1 MMKVK
6 PNLIKIQF
14 TVLVLGF
21 ILMLVKYL
29 AYVLTQSHAILSDA
43 LESIINVAAGGFA
56 LYSLWLSQKP
66 KDNNHPYGH
75 GKIEF
80 ISTGFEGGMIMI
92 AGCFILYQAGSAFF
106 NPPIV
111 KELDL
116 GIFLVAISGGV
127 NFLMGSYLVKFGKA
141 QRADAMVADGKHL
154 LSDTYT
160 SIGLVLG
167 LILVNF
173 TGEVWLD
180 SLIALIMGMIILY
193 TGYKLIRRALAGL
206 MDETDMEVL
215 EELLP
220 VLNQNRKKEWIDIH
234 NLRVLK
240 YGNNFHVDAHVT
252 LPWYWS
258 LVKAHEEVSA
268 IDSLTTQKFHENIE
282 LFIHADPCI
291 PNSCQICE
299 VHPCSQRKFDF
310 VERVEWNINN
320 VLKNEKHAYKPAQK
334 LVLVQPL

>member
-1 MMKVK
+1 MKQAK
-6 PNLIKIQF
+6 PNIIKIQF
-14 TVLVLGF
+14 TVLFLGF
-21 ILMLVKYL
+21 MLMVLKYV

-43 LESIINVAAGGFA
+43 LESIINVAAGAFA
-56 LYSLWLSQKP
+56 LFSLWLSQKP

-80 ISTGFEGGMIMI
+80 ISSGFEGGMIVI
-92 AGCFILYQAGSAFF
+92 AGCYILYQAVSAFF

-116 GIFLVAISGGV
+116 GILLVAISGAV
-127 NFLMGSYLVKFGKA
+127 NFVMGTYLVKHGKA

-173 TGEVWLD
+173 TGKVWVD
-180 SLIALIMGMIILY
+180 SLIAMIMGFFILY
-193 TGYKLIRRALAGL
+193 TGYKLIRRALSGL

-220 VLNQNRKKEWIDIH
+220 VLNQYRKKEWIDIH

-240 YGNNFHVDAHVT
+240 YGSYFHVDAHVT
-252 LPWYWS
+252 LPWFWS
-258 LVKAHEEVSA
+258 LEKAHEEVSA
-268 IDSLTTQKFHENIE
+268 IDSLTSEKFHENIE
-282 LFIHADPCI
+282 MFIHADPCI
-291 PNSCQICE
+291 PSSCQICE
-299 VHPCSQRKFDF
+299 MHPCKERKFEF
-310 VERVEWNINN
+310 KTRVNWTIEN
-320 VLKNEKHAYKPAQK
+320 VLKNEKHTHQS
-334 LVLVQPL
+334 Q